1 MEDATE
7 RLRSE
12 KEDGIP
18 RILIES
24 SRTQF
29 TDLIRKSSAYIR
41 TFECGCALLLSVKSG
56 GKIVAELIILKN
68 TEFVYNFI

>member
-1 MEDATE
+1 MEDATG

-12 KEDGIP
+12 KKDGIP

-29 TDLIRKSSAYIR
+29 TGLIRKSSAYIR
-41 TFECGCALLLSVKSG
+41 TFDCECIIFSVKSRSM
-56 GKIVAELIILKN
+56 IVAELIIFKKM
-68 TEFVYNFI
+68 EFVYTLLK